1 MKTKLIICMTTFF
14 MLLGTKVSAQNEGIR
29 FLENK
34 TFSEALQLA
43 KENDKLLFV
52 DCYTSWCGPC
62 RMMSNKVFTQKQIGD
77 YFNAEFINIKVDME
91 KGEGPELHKRFNVRA
106 YPTFL
111 FIDGNGNEVNRIV
124 GGSEADKFLASV
136 KEGISSKSMKA
147 MTERYEAGERSQEFL
162 TDYLNVLEKAYAS
175 DECERVA
182 AELLNGREEQLLENE
197 TLYNV
202 FLNYTL
208 SPLTPAFQ
216 HVLAHKAD
224 FETKYDA
231 QQLNTMLDMT
241 WKAYP
246 RNFVKAD
253 VNGNVTFDEKAMK
266 DYIKEMKRCKV
277 KERGEIILLTDIYV
291 AESTKDWKNFAKYC
305 SRYIKKFG
313 ENDMYIYNWSLR
325 IIRNCTD
332 KEVKETAAKWMKD
345 RIKHIEEEEARQAP
359 LAEGEI
365 RAMPMVNFK
374 KAYEEN
380 IEKLTQ
386 KAE

>member
-62 RMMSNKVFTQKQIGD
+62 RMMSNKVFTQKQVGD

-208 SPLTPAFQ
+208 SPFAPAFQ
-216 HVLAHKAD
+216 YVLAHKAD

-231 QQLNTMLDMT
+231 QRLNTMLDMT

-246 RNFVKAD
+246 HSFVKTDA
-253 VNGNVTFDEKAMK
+253 NGNVTFDEKAMK
-266 DYIKEMKRCKV
+266 DYIQEMKRYKV
-277 KERGEIILLTDIYV
+277 KDREEIILLTDIYA

-305 SRYIKKFG
+305 SKYIKKFG

-325 IIRNCTD
+325 IIKNCTD
-332 KEVKETAAKWMKD
+332 EEVKATAAKWMKD
-345 RIKHIEEEEARQAP
+345 RIKHIEEEEAQQAP
-359 LAEGEI
+359 LAEGTI

-374 KAYEEN
+374 KVYEEN